1 MRLSGADF
9 YLQPGRSLLEKGA
22 LCHKYRLGKRQRF
35 VPRVQP
41 GADQSTQ
48 HGTHHRPQ
56 RCGMATTL
64 ELARQIET
72 KLKLQDSQLVR
83 QLATVSDS
91 LEQARQYA
99 GLPDAS
105 GNR

>member
-1 MRLSGADF
+1 
-9 YLQPGRSLLEKGA
+9 
-22 LCHKYRLGKRQRF
+22 
-35 VPRVQP
+35 
-41 GADQSTQ
+41 
-48 HGTHHRPQ
+48 
-56 RCGMATTL
+56 MATTL

>member
-1 MRLSGADF
+1 MKLSGADF
-9 YLQPGRSLLEKGA
+9 YLQRLKRVRCVISIASASASA
-22 LCHKYRLGKRQRF
+22 LSRGCSQ
-35 VPRVQP
+35 VQIS
-41 GADQSTQ
+41 QHSTELIIDLSV
-48 HGTHHRPQ
+48 
-56 RCGMATTL
+56 MATTL